1 MENSRSERFPAVIQ
15 SIFAILLPIGHR
27 ETMDSFLWGRN
38 VRVWQTFSVKKKKG
52 EQQTQLETWAIGIW
66 LGCGMKKKVER
77 KSYFGKGR
85 KPLFRLCQ
93 FDLISASSSSSLQS
107 PFILLSL
114 WGRLFVHKAKFWG
127 VGNRDNDV
135 LWVNQRWW
143 GRME

>member
-1 MENSRSERFPAVIQ
+1 
-15 SIFAILLPIGHR
+15 
-27 ETMDSFLWGRN
+27 MDSFLWGRN

-114 WGRLFVHKAKFWG
+114 WGRLFVHKAKF
-127 VGNRDNDV
+127 
-135 LWVNQRWW
+135 
-143 GRME
+143 